1 MIKEELLYTR
11 EHEWVKLEGNRA
23 TVGVT
28 DFAQHSLGDIV
39 YVDLPAVGTKIEA
52 GATLA
57 TVESVKAVSEVFAPL
72 SGAVVKINEDLPQS
86 PESVNQD
93 PYGQG
98 WIAVL
103 EITQPE
109 QVKNLL
115 SAKDYEPLTKEV

>member
-1 MIKEELLYTR
+1 MIEEELLYTR
-11 EHEWVKLEGNRA
+11 DHEWVKLEGNRA

-72 SGAVVKINEDLPQS
+72 GGIVVKTNEGLAQS
-86 PESVNQD
+86 PEAVNQD
-93 PYGQG
+93 PYGRG
-98 WIAVL
+98 WIAML
-103 EITQPE
+103 EIAQPE
-109 QVKNLL
+109 QVKSLL
-115 SAKDYEPLTKEV
+115 SAKDYEPLTKEA

>member
-1 MIKEELLYTR
+1 MIKEDLLYTR

-39 YVDLPAVGTKIEA
+39 YVDLPALGTRIEA

-93 PYGQG
+93 PYGKG

-103 EITQPE
+103 EIAQPD
-109 QVKNLL
+109 QVKTLL
-115 SAKDYEPLTKEV
+115 SAKDYEPLTKEA

>member
-1 MIKEELLYTR
+1 MIEEELLYTR
-11 EHEWVKLEGNRA
+11 DHEWVKLEGNRA

-72 SGAVVKINEDLPQS
+72 GGAVVKINEDLPRS

-103 EITQPE
+103 EIAQPD
-109 QVKNLL
+109 QVKSLL
-115 SAKDYEPLTKEV
+115 SAKDYEPLAKEA